1 MTNKEKFL
9 QLVDLHDSTLME
21 KVKYRVDNNYWIRQS
36 QTIVI
41 KAFARIN
48 ELGWSQKQLA
58 QELKVSPQYVSK
70 LLSGQ
75 ENMTLETIV
84 KLQTLLDIPLLATYN
99 EAKVNELEAKVKRL
113 EKKVSTLNAKLNTD
127 LKPTKV
133 AQPRKK
139 NIVTNKAKVVK

>member
-9 QLVDLHDSTLME
+9 QLVDHHDSTLME

-41 KAFARIN
+41 KAFVRIN

-99 EAKVNELEAKVKRL
+99 ETKVNELEAKVKRL
-113 EKKVSTLNAKLNTD
+113 EKRVIALKTKLNPE
-127 LKPTKV
+127 LKPSNTLVPPK
-133 AQPRKK
+133 KK
-139 NIVTNKAKVVK
+139 NLPKKSNVV

>member
-1 MTNKEKFL
+1 MTNKERFL
-9 QLVDLHDSTLME
+9 QLVDHHDTSTIE
-21 KVKYRVDNNYWIRQS
+21 FVKYLIENRPWLRASQS
-36 QTIVI
+36 IAIKTI
-41 KAFARIN
+41 FRIN

-99 EAKVNELEAKVKRL
+99 ETKVNELEAKVKRL
-113 EKKVSTLNAKLNTD
+113 EKRVISL
-127 LKPTKV
+127 
-133 AQPRKK
+133 
-139 NIVTNKAKVVK
+139 KAKMANQQPPQTSKTKTSKSKTTSRSKFA

>member
-9 QLVDLHDSTLME
+9 QLVDHHDSTLME

-41 KAFARIN
+41 KAFVRIN

-84 KLQTLLDIPLLATYN
+84 KLQTLLDIPLLVTYN

-113 EKKVSTLNAKLNTD
+113 EKRVIALKTKLNPE
-127 LKPTKV
+127 LKPSNTLVPPK
-133 AQPRKK
+133 KK
-139 NIVTNKAKVVK
+139 NLPKKSNVV

>member
-9 QLVDLHDSTLME
+9 QLVDHHDSTLME

-41 KAFARIN
+41 KAFVRIN

-99 EAKVNELEAKVKRL
+99 ETKVNELEAKVKRL
-113 EKKVSTLNAKLNTD
+113 EKKVISLKAKMANQQPPQTS
-127 LKPTKV
+127 KSKTSKSKTTSRSKV
-133 AQPRKK
+133 A
-139 NIVTNKAKVVK
+139 